1 MAHVETSRS
10 AAVGKHNSR
19 TTRKPIFVDMTP
31 MVDLAFLLISFFM
44 LTTVLEKNYAMDLN
58 MPAIPENPMPISKSR
73 TMTIIADKNN
83 QLYYYNGETPDNLV
97 SINYSQNSL
106 RSLLIQRIAQQ
117 EAADPEKGLI
127 CLIKLSDAADYDDMV
142 QLLDE
147 MTTTKV
153 PTYAIQEL
161 TEEEKTALAGI
172 QK

>member
-1 MAHVETSRS
+1 M
-10 AAVGKHNSR
+10 
-19 TTRKPIFVDMTP
+19 
-31 MVDLAFLLISFFM
+31 
-44 LTTVLEKNYAMDLN
+44 
-58 MPAIPENPMPISKSR
+58 
-73 TMTIIADKNN
+73 
-83 QLYYYNGETPDNLV
+83 
-97 SINYSQNSL
+97 

-117 EAADPEKGLI
+117 EAADPDKGLI